1 MADLET
7 VASDLGWRF
16 EIATKG
22 GENSLSQLDSF
33 EIADR
38 PSVST
43 LERRSIGHA
52 FVICLLAPPFSTIDA
67 KGNYRFPL
75 YHTHALGSA
84 YDKSIHEE
92 TMNHLPL
99 GK

>member
-22 GENSLSQLDSF
+22 GENSLSRATASRSSKRFDF
-33 EIADR
+33 GTI
-38 PSVST
+38 
-43 LERRSIGHA
+43 RRSIGHA
-52 FVICLLAPPFSTIDA
+52 FVVCLLAPPFSTIDA

-75 YHTHALGSA
+75 YHTHGLGSA

>member
-33 EIADR
+33 EIVQAFRLWNVDR
-38 PSVST
+38 SDTRLSFVCSLHHFRQST
-43 LERRSIGHA
+43 QREITDFLYITRTASDRRMINRYTRK
-52 FVICLLAPPFSTIDA
+52 L
-67 KGNYRFPL
+67 
-75 YHTHALGSA
+75 
-84 YDKSIHEE
+84 
-92 TMNHLPL
+92 
-99 GK
+99 